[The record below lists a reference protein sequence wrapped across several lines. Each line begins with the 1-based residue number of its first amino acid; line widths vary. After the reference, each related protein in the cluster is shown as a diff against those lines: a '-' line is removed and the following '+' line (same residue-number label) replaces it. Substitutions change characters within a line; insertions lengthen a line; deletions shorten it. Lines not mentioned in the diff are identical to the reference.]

1 MKLTGESVNDL
12 TKQIRKNEN
21 EIKEINNEKE
31 DMAIRLANEKT

>member
-31 DMAIRLANEKT
+31 DMAIRLADEKA